1 MDIASKNNKQI
12 ILRRVATY
20 VALVLAMSVGHFLLR
35 KSTWQ
40 GSALLFTLSNVIPI
54 VLAVI
59 IGIVGLVRFYSKKT
73 NIFLFISI
81 GFLGTA
87 FLDCYH
93 AIVNS
98 YYFYPP
104 FPPTLYYH
112 LSWSWFASS
121 FFLSLFFWL
130 SWAAWKREE
139 RKGLSVKI
147 NERNIFLSAGFLTI
161 LCLILFTL
169 PLPRV
174 RFPENLFPRPQELI
188 PAIFYFLALLGYL
201 NKGYWKQDRFEHC
214 LVLATIFGFL
224 GQTLFMSFSAEL
236 FDVMSGAA
244 HFLKNI
250 TYLMVLSGLVTSM
263 YYLFIQAEE
272 SAQEISKVNEKLRV
286 ESEKSHQLASYDSLT
301 ELPNRH
307 LLQDR
312 LTQALAQARR
322 NDKIVGT
329 LFLDLDR
336 FKVINDSLGHVSG
349 DLLLKAVAERLKIC
363 LRDTDTVARV
373 GGDEFI
379 IIITNITQK
388 EDVIHLAQR
397 VIDQFSSPV
406 ILKDHEVFVTT
417 SIGISLYPSDGGDI
431 ETLLKHADIAMY
443 RAKEVG
449 GSNYQFYTMDMNS
462 RALERLA
469 LENKLRRALENEELL
484 LHYQPQVDLATGQTF
499 AVEALLRWNNPEL
512 GFMLPG
518 QFIQLAEETG
528 LIVPIGEWV
537 LYTACEE
544 CKAWQKAGFSPV
556 RVEVNLSNRQF
567 NDERLKETISHV
579 LKDTGLKPQYLGLE
593 LTESSIMEDPE
604 AAIETLRELRALGIR
619 ITIDDFGT
627 GYSSLSYLKRF
638 PFDALKIDYSFV
650 HGINAN
656 PEDTAIIKAIISL
669 AHSLHKEV
677 IAEGVETDKQLAFL
691 RTHKCDK
698 IQGFYFS
705 RALPAEEVK
714 IKYLIHPLQR
724 HKSKPALMEKT
735 VKL

>member
-1 MDIASKNNKQI
+1 
-12 ILRRVATY
+12 
-20 VALVLAMSVGHFLLR
+20 
-35 KSTWQ
+35 
-40 GSALLFTLSNVIPI
+40 
-54 VLAVI
+54 
-59 IGIVGLVRFYSKKT
+59 
-73 NIFLFISI
+73 
-81 GFLGTA
+81 
-87 FLDCYH
+87 
-93 AIVNS
+93 
-98 YYFYPP
+98 
-104 FPPTLYYH
+104 
-112 LSWSWFASS
+112 
-121 FFLSLFFWL
+121 
-130 SWAAWKREE
+130 
-139 RKGLSVKI
+139 
-147 NERNIFLSAGFLTI
+147 
-161 LCLILFTL
+161 
-169 PLPRV
+169 
-174 RFPENLFPRPQELI
+174 
-188 PAIFYFLALLGYL
+188 
-201 NKGYWKQDRFEHC
+201 
-214 LVLATIFGFL
+214 
-224 GQTLFMSFSAEL
+224 
-236 FDVMSGAA
+236 
-244 HFLKNI
+244 
-250 TYLMVLSGLVTSM
+250 
-263 YYLFIQAEE
+263 
-272 SAQEISKVNEKLRV
+272 
-286 ESEKSHQLASYDSLT
+286 
-301 ELPNRH
+301 
-307 LLQDR
+307 
-312 LTQALAQARR
+312 
-322 NDKIVGT
+322 
-329 LFLDLDR
+329 
-336 FKVINDSLGHVSG
+336 
-349 DLLLKAVAERLKIC
+349 
-363 LRDTDTVARV
+363 
-373 GGDEFI
+373 
-379 IIITNITQK
+379 
-388 EDVIHLAQR
+388 
-397 VIDQFSSPV
+397 
-406 ILKDHEVFVTT
+406 
-417 SIGISLYPSDGGDI
+417 
-431 ETLLKHADIAMY
+431 
-443 RAKEVG
+443 
-449 GSNYQFYTMDMNS
+449 MDMNS

>member
-1 MDIASKNNKQI
+1 
-12 ILRRVATY
+12 
-20 VALVLAMSVGHFLLR
+20 
-35 KSTWQ
+35 
-40 GSALLFTLSNVIPI
+40 
-54 VLAVI
+54 
-59 IGIVGLVRFYSKKT
+59 
-73 NIFLFISI
+73 
-81 GFLGTA
+81 
-87 FLDCYH
+87 
-93 AIVNS
+93 
-98 YYFYPP
+98 
-104 FPPTLYYH
+104 
-112 LSWSWFASS
+112 
-121 FFLSLFFWL
+121 
-130 SWAAWKREE
+130 
-139 RKGLSVKI
+139 
-147 NERNIFLSAGFLTI
+147 
-161 LCLILFTL
+161 
-169 PLPRV
+169 
-174 RFPENLFPRPQELI
+174 
-188 PAIFYFLALLGYL
+188 
-201 NKGYWKQDRFEHC
+201 
-214 LVLATIFGFL
+214 
-224 GQTLFMSFSAEL
+224 MSFSAEL